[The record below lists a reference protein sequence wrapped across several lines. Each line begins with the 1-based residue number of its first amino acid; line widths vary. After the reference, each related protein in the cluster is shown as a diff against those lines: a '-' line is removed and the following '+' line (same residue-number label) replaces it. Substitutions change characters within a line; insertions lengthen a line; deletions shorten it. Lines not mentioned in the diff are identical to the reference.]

1 MLTYELNDPKPQNDI
16 PLKGVR
22 PNIVQAIRALSRQE
36 LQAAAVDLGHTFLYA
51 DLGNAKCKQ
60 DILDMLAAQCALP
73 ELSSKS
79 MEALSRGLTEY
90 LSKPPTQLGFIVVI
104 QQIPAHAKFDKEA
117 REQLLDI
124 FRDAADYWSE
134 RKHPF
139 RCFYTFAVARKPVS
153 APAGQKNFLKPILM
167 DGDEPMPTDKL
178 CDVSP
183 LALRMSSPFNAH
195 YWRLAA

>member
-1 MLTYELNDPKPQNDI
+1 MLTCEPTDPRPENDL

-36 LQAAAVDLGHTFLYA
+36 LQAAAAQLGHTFLHA
-51 DLGNAKCKQ
+51 DLGNATCKQ
-60 DILDMLAAQCALP
+60 GILELLAAQCALP
-73 ELSSKS
+73 GQPPKS
-79 MEALSRGLTEY
+79 MEALSGGLTVH
-90 LSKPPTQLGFIVVI
+90 LPKPQAPLGFIVVI
-104 QQIPAHAKFDKEA
+104 EQIPAHARFDKEA

-124 FRDAADYWSE
+124 FRDAADYWAE
-134 RKHPF
+134 RKLPF
-139 RCFYTFAVARKPVS
+139 RCFYTFAVARKP
-153 APAGQKNFLKPILM
+153 APAPLGQKTHPKPVLM
-167 DGDEPMPTDKL
+167 EGDEPMPTDKL